1 MDSSRFAK
9 QLSSHT
15 LERLSRCSRED
26 HPGDSEGRF
35 RRYHT
40 ERERMEQERT
50 AMKDLGTALKGLA
63 LVLRYQADDGATVR
77 WVEKR
82 LHQLSRKAERMGKA

>member
-1 MDSSRFAK
+1 MTSSRFAK
-9 QLSSHT
+9 QLSFST

-26 HPGDSEGRF
+26 HTRDSEGRF
-35 RRYHT
+35 RRDHA
-40 ERERMEQERT
+40 ERKRMEQEKATVR
-50 AMKDLGTALKGLA
+50 DLGTALKGLA

-82 LHQLSRKAERMGKA
+82 LRQLARKAERMEKI